1 MENLVEYLRNWCRV
15 FLENRD
21 IMLKKIVSLKEEDHK
36 VLAVFKDKKQTFF
49 IWPAADRSD
58 IAELSSAE
66 NPVMVTFNTEENLR
80 WVMKRWDDL
89 IKITTLSI
97 YFVNPFAQA
106 DIKWVLHP
114 HTHSKI
120 CAGGSLERGLRSMFD
135 MVEPTTLQ
143 QIEKKI

>member
-1 MENLVEYLRNWCRV
+1 MDKLVEYLRNWCRV

-21 IMLKKIVSLKEEDHK
+21 IMLKKIVSLREEENK
-36 VLAVFKDKKQTFF
+36 VLAEFKDKKQAFF
-49 IWPAADRSD
+49 IYPSADKCDMS
-58 IAELSSAE
+58 ELSSAE
-66 NPVMVTFNTEENLR
+66 NPVIVTFNTEENLR
-80 WVMKRWDDL
+80 WVLKRWDDL

-97 YFVNPFAQA
+97 YVVNPFSQI
-106 DIKWVLHP
+106 DIKWIVHP

-120 CAGGSLERGLRSMFD
+120 CSGNSLERGLRSMAD